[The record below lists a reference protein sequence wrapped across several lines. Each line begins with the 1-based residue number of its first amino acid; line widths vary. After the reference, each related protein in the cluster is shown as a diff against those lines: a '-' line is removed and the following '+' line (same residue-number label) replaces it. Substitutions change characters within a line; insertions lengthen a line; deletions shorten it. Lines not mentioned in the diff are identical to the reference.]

1 MKQRLNILLALA
13 ASVTVS
19 IALAAD
25 TPADELQR
33 HGEHLHSDL
42 QADASLT
49 LAAALQTAFERYP
62 SAVELEARV
71 NEAGAWKKRG
81 RSWIAGSPALSL
93 RYHTDEYNHDTGL
106 EEYESGIELPL
117 WNWGERAATRK
128 LGKAYSEEAAL
139 AQDALRWQV
148 AGYLRGALWE
158 IALAENNTRLAE
170 QSLAIAKRLHTSLER
185 RYQLGDV
192 ARADLLLAQSTALE
206 KQTALL
212 AAQAAEVDAQRAYTS
227 LTGTG
232 KYPKQFKESLSS
244 KEMLDQQHPLLA
256 FTEAELGRAQ
266 AARRYTT
273 RAAKDNPS
281 LLVGP
286 RRERPGNDVVV
297 EDSVGISL
305 RIPFGGGAHRGT
317 EIAAAERAVAAAT
330 AQRDR
335 QRRELQMQLHEAEH
349 GLHVAKAA
357 LKLATER
364 AEIAQQH
371 VNMGDSAFQK
381 GEMNLL
387 DLLKL
392 QDNAAAALRQASR
405 LTIEV
410 QRNIAFYNQASGE
423 LP

>member
-1 MKQRLNILLALA
+1 MKHSLNILLAVA
-13 ASVTVS
+13 ASVAINT
-19 IALAAD
+19 ALAAD
-25 TPADELQR
+25 IPTDELQR
-33 HGEHLHSDL
+33 HDEHQHSDI

-49 LAAALQTAFERYP
+49 LAAALQTTLERYP
-62 SAVELEARV
+62 STVELEARV

-93 RYHTDEYNHDTGL
+93 RYQTDEYNHDTGL
-106 EEYESGIELPL
+106 EEFESGIELPL
-117 WNWGERAATRK
+117 WNWGERASTKK

-148 AGYLRGALWE
+148 AGHLRTALWD
-158 IALAENNTRLAE
+158 IALTENNTRLAE
-170 QSLAIAKRLHTSLER
+170 QSLVIAKRLYASLER
-185 RYQLGDV
+185 RYELGDV
-192 ARADLLLAQSTALE
+192 AKADVLLAQSTALE
-206 KQTALL
+206 KETNLL
-212 AAQAAEVDAQRAYTS
+212 AAQAAQIDAQRGYTS
-227 LTGTG
+227 LTGSS
-232 KYPKQFKESLSS
+232 KYPKQFKERLSS

-256 FTEAELGRAQ
+256 FTGAELRRAQ
-266 AARRYTT
+266 AASRYTR

-286 RRERPGNDVVV
+286 RRERPANDVVV

-335 QRRELQMQLHEAEH
+335 QRRELQLQLHEAEH

-357 LKLATER
+357 LKLASTR
-364 AEIAQQH
+364 AEIAQRH
-371 VNMGDSAFQK
+371 LTMGTSAFQK
-381 GEMNLL
+381 GEMDLL

-392 QDNAAAALRQASR
+392 QDNAAGAVRQASR